1 MPEPTAIPKPTAA
14 ELEMLRLLW
23 QLGPASARQVHQAA
37 VASRPDMAYATV
49 LRLLQLMHTK
59 GLLTRDE
66 SARAHIYAPAQPQDS
81 LQTSLIKELIHK
93 AFSGSGK
100 ELVLAALRGHVSA
113 RERAEIQAILDEEK
127 KE

>member
-1 MPEPTAIPKPTAA
+1 MSKPAAPPRPTAA
-14 ELEMLRLLW
+14 ELDMLRLLW
-23 QLGPASARQVHQAA
+23 QLGPATAKQVHQAA
-37 VASRPDMAYATV
+37 LDSRPDMAYATV

-66 SARAHIYAPAQPQDS
+66 RQRAHVYAPAQAQDS

-100 ELVLAALRGHVSA
+100 ELVLAALRGHVTQK
-113 RERAEIQAILDEEK
+113 ERAEIQAILDREA
-127 KE
+127 

>member
-66 SARAHIYAPAQPQDS
+66 RARAHVYAPAQPQDS

-127 KE
+127 K

>member
-1 MPEPTAIPKPTAA
+1 MSKSPSPPKPTAA

-23 QLGPASARQVHQAA
+23 ELGPATAKQVHQAA
-37 VASRPDMAYATV
+37 LATRPEMAYATV

-66 SARAHIYAPAQPQDS
+66 SQRAHVYAPAQAQDAM
-81 LQTSLIKELIHK
+81 QTGLIKELIHK

-100 ELVLAALRGHVSA
+100 ALVLAALRGHVTPKE
-113 RERAEIQAILDEEK
+113 REEIQSILDREK
-127 KE
+127 